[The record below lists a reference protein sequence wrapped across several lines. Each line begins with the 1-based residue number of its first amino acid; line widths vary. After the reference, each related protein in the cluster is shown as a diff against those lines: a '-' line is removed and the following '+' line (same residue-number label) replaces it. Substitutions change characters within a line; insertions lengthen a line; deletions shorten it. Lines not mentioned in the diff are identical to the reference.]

1 MDMENENCVQEFEI
15 SCLSAIQ
22 LIYEAAYDCEIR
34 SREVMLSNLKH
45 GITLESAQI
54 LCEDSD
60 RNFEEASDSALKKFF
75 DAVSTFIK
83 NIAKKISQHIAEKK
97 TEVKLKGLQDALRD
111 NPDLANEKI
120 EVFDL
125 NALSRA
131 QQKHLN
137 QVQKILAKQNSG
149 KMLTAKER
157 DELVHFANDDYAKI
171 SATKVI
177 IPVSVALTALG
188 GTIAFCK
195 ASGKSLGDLAS
206 DVKSSINRCFNS
218 SKDVNAKERA
228 DALRSQL
235 KDAQTAISRLGQ
247 DRVTALKPIESNLSL
262 LEALIERM
270 QNRDA
275 RMNKR
280 AESKNLIIRATGVV
294 GRARQRSKDKAGFLG
309 IGPMPSRHVQVE
321 TYTKQQERQRKIYD
335 NTAKKYDKQ
344 IAAKQ
349 REANRIQAKLDNLE
363 SK

>member
-1 MDMENENCVQEFEI
+1 MENANYVQEFEI

-22 LIYEAAYDCEIR
+22 RIYEAAYDCEIK
-34 SREVMLSNLKH
+34 SREVMLSNLEH

-54 LCEDSD
+54 LCEDSN

-83 NIAKKISQHIAEKK
+83 NIAKKISQHITEKK
-97 TEVKLKGLQDALRD
+97 TEVKLRGLQDALRD
-111 NPDLANEKI
+111 NPDLANEKV

-125 NALSRA
+125 NALSKA
-131 QQKHLN
+131 QQKHLS

-171 SATKVI
+171 SAAKVV

-188 GTIAFCK
+188 GTVAFCK

-206 DVKSSINRCFNS
+206 DVKSSISRGFSNS
-218 SKDVNAKERA
+218 KNIDAKERA
-228 DALRSQL
+228 NTLRAQL
-235 KDAQTAISRLGQ
+235 NDTQTAISRLGQ
-247 DRVTALKPIESNLSL
+247 DRVAALKPIESNLNTL
-262 LEALIERM
+262 AAYIKRM
-270 QNRDA
+270 QNRDV
-275 RMNKR
+275 RMNAR
-280 AESKNLIIRATGVV
+280 ASSNNLIVRATGVV
-294 GRARQRSKDKAGFLG
+294 GRARQRSKDKGGLLG

-321 TYTKQQERQRKIYD
+321 TYTKQQERQRKMYD

-349 REANRIQAKLDNLE
+349 REANKIQAKLDNLE